1 MSDDSRVLFDLPG
14 PRSRRRTRLAT
25 VLSVLFIAVLA
36 ALAVRQFGVHG
47 QLAADK
53 WRMFTQWPYQRF
65 LLRGL
70 AQTAQAAAVCTAL
83 ALPLG
88 ALLAL
93 ARLARSPLLRWPAAV
108 FTEIFRSVPALL
120 LVYIFL
126 LGLPRAGLTLPVFW
140 QLVVPIVISGTATVA
155 ELFRAGV
162 LSMDRGQFEAAYSVG
177 LGYWQAMWL
186 VILPQVIRRMVP
198 VLVTQVISLVKDTT
212 LGYVVS
218 YSELLN
224 SGRTL
229 AQYTQ
234 ALVQTYLVV
243 AVIYVIVNGLLS
255 RLAVLLEQR
264 QRRRGGA
271 PLPAQ
276 ATEAGALTVPAQT
289 AAV

>member
-1 MSDDSRVLFDLPG
+1 
-14 PRSRRRTRLAT
+14 
-25 VLSVLFIAVLA
+25 VLSVLVMAGLT

-47 QLAADK
+47 QLAESK
-53 WRMFTQWPYQRF
+53 WQMFTLWPYQRF
-65 LLRGL
+65 LLTGL
-70 AQTAQAAAVCTAL
+70 GQTAKAAAVCTML

-88 ALLAL
+88 ALVAL
-93 ARLARSPLLRWPAAV
+93 GRLARTPIVRWPAAA

-120 LVYIFL
+120 LVYVFL
-126 LGLPRAGLTLPVFW
+126 LGLPRVGVNLPVFW
-140 QLVVPIVISGTATVA
+140 QLVVPIVISGTATAA

-162 LSMDRGQFEAAYSVG
+162 LSMDRGQFEAAYSIG
-177 LGYWQAMWL
+177 LGQWATMRL

-243 AVIYVIVNGLLS
+243 AVVYVVLNGLLS
-255 RLAVLLEQR
+255 RLAAWLEQR
-264 QRRRGGA
+264 QKRRGTT
-271 PLPAQ
+271 PLDPE
-276 ATEAGALTVPAQT
+276 TALT
-289 AAV
+289 AAT

>member
-1 MSDDSRVLFDLPG
+1 MTSGDDYRILFDEPG
-14 PRSRRRTRLAT
+14 PRARRTIRIVTAVSIVVGL
-25 VLSVLFIAVLA
+25 VLA
-36 ALAVRQFGVHG
+36 GLAVRQFAING

-53 WRMFTQWPYQRF
+53 WRMFTEWPYQRF
-65 LLRGL
+65 LLTGL
-70 AQTAQAAAVCTAL
+70 VKTLQAAAVCTVL

-93 ARLARSPLLRWPAAV
+93 ARLSGTRLLRWPATV
-108 FTEIFRSVPALL
+108 FVELFRSVPALL
-120 LVYIFL
+120 LVYVFL
-126 LGLPRAGLTLPVFW
+126 LGLPRFGIVLPVFW

-162 LSMDRGQFEAAYSVG
+162 LSMERGQFEAAYSVG
-177 LGYWQAMWL
+177 LTPGQAMRL
-186 VILPQVIRRMVP
+186 IILPQVVRRLVP
-198 VLVTQVISLVKDTT
+198 VLVTAVVSLLKDTT

-243 AVIYVIVNGLLS
+243 AVLYIVVNGLLS
-255 RLAVLLEQR
+255 RLAAHLEQR
-264 QRRRGGA
+264 QRRRGTA
-271 PLPAQ
+271 PIRA
-276 ATEAGALTVPAQT
+276 EAVVTLVT
-289 AAV
+289 

>member
-1 MSDDSRVLFDLPG
+1 MNDDTRILFDLPG
-14 PRSRRRTRLAT
+14 PRGRRRILITT
-25 VLSVLFIAVLA
+25 VVAVLLMLA
-36 ALAVRQFGVHG
+36 LLALAIRQFGVNG
-47 QLAADK
+47 QLAASK
-53 WRMFTQWPYQRF
+53 WRMFVEWPYERF
-65 LLRGL
+65 LLQGL
-70 AQTAQAAAVCTAL
+70 GQTIKASAVCTVL

-88 ALLAL
+88 ALVAL
-93 ARLARSPLLRWPAAV
+93 ARLARTPLLRWPATV

-177 LGYWQAMWL
+177 LGYWTAMRL

-198 VLVTQVISLVKDTT
+198 VLVTQVVALVKDTT

-224 SGRTL
+224 QGKTL

-243 AVIYVIVNGLLS
+243 AVIYVILNGLLS
-255 RLAVLLEQR
+255 RLAATLEQR
-264 QRRRGGA
+264 RRRRGDVPVNA
-271 PLPAQ
+271 QEALPA
-276 ATEAGALTVPAQT
+276 
-289 AAV
+289 AVT